1 MEILLYSSLQID
13 NGLCRLVQRRGSI
26 SIRPWDSLP
35 FKGALVVIILVQ
47 SAVQSLAVK
56 GRVVVVVVVRVLA
69 EKNNRLLSNI
79 ILRGPC
85 SCLGGTTA
93 ERLESLNV
101 ME

>member
-1 MEILLYSSLQID
+1 MMEILLYSSLQID

-56 GRVVVVVVVRVLA
+56 GRVVVVVVRVLA

>member
-1 MEILLYSSLQID
+1 MMEILLYSSLQID

-56 GRVVVVVVVRVLA
+56 GRVVVVVRVLA

>member
-56 GRVVVVVVVRVLA
+56 GRVVVVVRVLA

>member
-56 GRVVVVVVVRVLA
+56 GRVVVVVVRVLA